1 MKSHHSSA
9 SLILLIALASA
20 LPATAAPQSSNPPAE
35 PSKTTPAK
43 HPETIEQAIPV
54 AALLQSVKDANTSLF
69 LQCWDQPTTRKMGL
83 STTTA
88 SKWLDQYKLGFD
100 KAFGSWSPHDFT
112 FTFTGDANSG
122 TVTATFKDKSLPPL
136 KVVRSLNAW
145 KLAEK

>member
-9 SLILLIALASA
+9 ALILLIALASA
-20 LPATAAPQSSNPPAE
+20 LPATPAPQSSTPPAE
-35 PSKTTPAK
+35 TSKTTPAN

-54 AALLQSVKDANTSLF
+54 AALLRSVKDSDTTLF

-88 SKWLDQYKLGFD
+88 PKWLDQYKLGFD
-100 KAFGSWSPHDFT
+100 KAFGTWSPVDFT

-136 KVVRSLNAW
+136 KVVRSLDAW

>member
-9 SLILLIALASA
+9 ALILLIALASA
-20 LPATAAPQSSNPPAE
+20 LPATAAPQSSTPPAE
-35 PSKTTPAK
+35 TSKTTPAN

-54 AALLQSVKDANTSLF
+54 AALLRSVKDSDTTLF

-88 SKWLDQYKLGFD
+88 PKWLDHYKLGFD
-100 KAFGSWSPHDFT
+100 KAFGTWSPVDFT

-136 KVVRSLNAW
+136 KVVRSLDAW